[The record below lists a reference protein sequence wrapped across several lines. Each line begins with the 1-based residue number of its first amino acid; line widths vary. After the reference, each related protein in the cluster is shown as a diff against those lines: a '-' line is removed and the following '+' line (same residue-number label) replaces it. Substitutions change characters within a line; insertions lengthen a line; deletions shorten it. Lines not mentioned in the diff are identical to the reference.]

1 MNPALWAAKTGLDA
15 QQTRLAVTS
24 NNLANV
30 STSGFKKG
38 RAVFEDLL
46 YQNVRQVGGSTSQ
59 DTEAP
64 SGVHLGTGVRVV
76 ATEKLYTQGGLTQ
89 TDNALDV
96 AVEGRGFFQIQMPDG
111 TNAYTRDGSFQLS
124 AQGQMVTSSGYTLQ
138 PGISIPEGAQSV
150 TIGRDG
156 VVSVRVAGQ
165 AAPVQVGQL
174 QLTDFVNPAG
184 LQPLGENLLAET
196 VASGPAQTGTPG
208 QNGTR
213 RHHAGLGRG
222 LERQRG
228 RRAGQHDRDAARLR
242 DELEGDLDRRPDARV
257 REQPVMRL
265 TVDRHL
271 LLSLVCSRAAA
282 AAPCCRKTRAAISPP
297 PGPMPKQAAGD
308 HAGRYLP
315 AGHGSAAVAE
325 RHRAQ
330 RGRHADHPARREHQ
344 RREDRQH
351 HGASKSSEAEHR
363 PGPRSSA
370 GR

>member
-30 STSGFKKG
+30 STSGFKKS

-59 DTEAP
+59 DTVAP

-111 TNAYTRDGSFQLS
+111 TTAYTRDGSFQLS
-124 AQGQMVTSSGYTLQ
+124 AQGQMVTSSGYVLQ
-138 PGISIPEGAQSV
+138 PGISIPDASQSI

-156 VVSVRVAGQ
+156 VVSVRLSGQ
-165 AAPVQVGQL
+165 QAPVQVGQL

-196 VASGPAQTGTPG
+196 VASGPAQTGPPG
-208 QNGTR
+208 QNG
-213 RHHAGLGRG
+213 L
-222 LERQRG
+222 
-228 RRAGQHDRDAARLR
+228 
-242 DELEGDLDRRPDARV
+242 
-257 REQPVMRL
+257 
-265 TVDRHL
+265 
-271 LLSLVCSRAAA
+271 
-282 AAPCCRKTRAAISPP
+282 AAPAQANVEASNANAVEELVNMIETQRAYE
-297 PGPMPKQAAGD
+297 MN
-308 HAGRYLP
+308 
-315 AGHGSAAVAE
+315 
-325 RHRAQ
+325 
-330 RGRHADHPARREHQ
+330 
-344 RREDRQH
+344 
-351 HGASKSSEAEHR
+351 SK
-363 PGPRSSA
+363 PI
-370 GR
+370 